1 MSDTANPANLA
12 SSEEFDARL
21 KRTDEDRWL
30 ATRYAPQAGRE
41 RLVAIYLFNQ
51 ELQRTLH
58 TKEPMLGK
66 IRLQWWRET
75 LEQFAGKAPL
85 RRHDLAEELAR
96 VTKDRPDLIAPM
108 NDLIDRFDDILDDH
122 MHGGHTTGGDHEARH
137 LATEGS
143 LARLAGLALDQA
155 ANPEHLN
162 ALAQVGE
169 ARVASIAGLADAA
182 SKWTAARAAVRK
194 APALLWPA
202 ILHLA
207 VTVSPEKPLSPFSR
221 RWRMLRA
228 ALTHRL

>member
-1 MSDTANPANLA
+1 MPKILIADDSIAVRKVA
-12 SSEEFDARL
+12 
-21 KRTDEDRWL
+21 
-30 ATRYAPQAGRE
+30 E
-41 RLVAIYLFNQ
+41 RLLTEAGMGV
-51 ELQRTLH
+51 TLAANGS
-58 TKEPMLGK
+58 E
-66 IRLQWWRET
+66 
-75 LEQFAGKAPL
+75 A
-85 RRHDLAEELAR
+85 LALLS
-96 VTKDRPDLIAPM
+96 KDRPDLIAPM
-108 NDLIDRFDDILDDH
+108 NDLIDRFDDIIDDH
-122 MHGGHTTGGDHEARH
+122 MHGGHTAGGDHEARH

-155 ANPEHLN
+155 ASPEQLN

-194 APALLWPA
+194 APAPLWPA

-207 VTVSPEKPLSPFSR
+207 VTVPPEKPLSPFSR